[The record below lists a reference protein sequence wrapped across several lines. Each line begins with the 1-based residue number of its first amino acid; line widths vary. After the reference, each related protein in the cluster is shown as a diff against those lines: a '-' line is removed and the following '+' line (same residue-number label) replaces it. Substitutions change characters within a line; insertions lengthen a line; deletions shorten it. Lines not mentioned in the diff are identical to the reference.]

1 MSKIMTTSQSI
12 ILSGRYDREG
22 RRTRVVIPE
31 YRLGQCVNMTHWP
44 EQPQRCLEDALPGH
58 PYLVDLVDWVVRC
71 PGMSEGLKV
80 GSTPDLKPEFRLV
93 ARDQKEFIAEMRCL
107 VSAIHEHSHR
117 LARMLGR
124 TDPLWV
130 GPTGE
135 DISSDLATIT
145 VAEVGEWEGRPI
157 WVAFPVTWKDMS
169 PRRLGH
175 LVTPA
180 GVAG

>member
-1 MSKIMTTSQSI
+1 MSKVMTKEPKTV
-12 ILSGRYDREG
+12 LSGCYDREG
-22 RRTRVVIPE
+22 YRTRVVIPE
-31 YRLGQCVNMTHWP
+31 YRLGQCVNITHWRGGD
-44 EQPQRCLEDALPGH
+44 EERLEKALPGH
-58 PYLVDLVDWVVRC
+58 PNLVDLVDGIVRC
-71 PGMSEGLKV
+71 PGMAEGLKV

-93 ARDQKEFIAEMRCL
+93 ARDQKEFIAEMRYL

-145 VAEVGEWEGRPI
+145 VAEVGELEGRPI

>member
-44 EQPQRCLEDALPGH
+44 EQPLRCLEDALPGH
-58 PYLVDLVDWVVRC
+58 PYLVDLVDWVVRY

-124 TDPLWV
+124 TDPLRV
-130 GPTGE
+130 GPTGG

-145 VAEVGEWEGRPI
+145 VAEVGELEGRPI
-157 WVAFPVTWKDMS
+157 WVAFQATWEDMS

>member
-1 MSKIMTTSQSI
+1 MSKVMTKESRVV
-12 ILSGRYDREG
+12 LSGRYDRKG
-22 RRTRVVIPE
+22 CRTRVVIPE
-31 YRLGQCVNMTHWP
+31 YRLGQCVNITHWRGGD
-44 EQPQRCLEDALPGH
+44 EERLEEALPGH
-58 PYLVDLVDWVVRC
+58 PNLVDLVDGIVRC
-71 PGMSEGLKV
+71 PGMAEGLKV

-93 ARDQKEFIAEMRCL
+93 ARDQKEFIAEMRYL

-145 VAEVGEWEGRPI
+145 VAEVGELEGRPI

>member
-1 MSKIMTTSQSI
+1 MSKIMTKESRVVF
-12 ILSGRYDREG
+12 SGRYDRK
-22 RRTRVVIPE
+22 RCRTRVVIPE

-44 EQPQRCLEDALPGH
+44 EQPLRCLEEALPGH

-71 PGMSEGLKV
+71 PGLSERVKV
-80 GSTPDLKPEFRLV
+80 GSTPDLNPELRLV
-93 ARDQKEFIAEMRCL
+93 ARDQAEFIAEMRCL
-107 VSAIHEHSHR
+107 IPAICKHSHR

-145 VAEVGEWEGRPI
+145 VVEVGERKSRPI
-157 WVAFPVTWKDMS
+157 WVTIPCRWEDMS
-169 PRRLGH
+169 PGGRG

>member
-1 MSKIMTTSQSI
+1 MNVMTTSQSI

-58 PYLVDLVDWVVRC
+58 PYLVDLVDWVVRH
-71 PGMSEGLKV
+71 PGMAEGVKV
-80 GSTPDLKPEFRLV
+80 GSTPDLRPELRLV
-93 ARDQKEFIAEMRCL
+93 ARDQTEFIAEMRCL
-107 VSAIHEHSHR
+107 IPAIYKHSHR

-124 TDPLWV
+124 PDPLWV
-130 GPTGE
+130 CPVVE
-135 DISSDLATIT
+135 DIPSDLATIT
-145 VAEVGEWEGRPI
+145 VVEVGERKSRPI
-157 WVAFPVTWKDMS
+157 WVTFSATWEDIS
-169 PRRLGH
+169 PSGRG

>member
-1 MSKIMTTSQSI
+1 MSKIMTKESEV
-12 ILSGRYDREG
+12 ILSGRYDREEC
-22 RRTRVVIPE
+22 RTRVVIPG

-44 EQPQRCLEDALPGH
+44 EQPRNSLEEAIPGH

-71 PGMSEGLKV
+71 PGLSEGVKV
-80 GSTPDLKPEFRLV
+80 GSTPDLRPELRL
-93 ARDQKEFIAEMRCL
+93 AAYDQTQFIVEMRYL
-107 VSAIHEHSHR
+107 ISAIYKHSHR

-145 VAEVGEWEGRPI
+145 VVEVGERKSRPI
-157 WVAFPVTWKDMS
+157 WVTFSATWEDIS
-169 PRRLGH
+169 PSGRG

>member
-12 ILSGRYDREG
+12 ILFGRYDREEC
-22 RRTRVVIPE
+22 RTRVVIPE

-44 EQPQRCLEDALPGH
+44 EQPLRCLEEALPGH
-58 PYLVDLVDWVVRC
+58 PHLVDLVDWMVRC
-71 PGMSEGLKV
+71 PGMAEGVKV
-80 GSTPDLKPEFRLV
+80 GSTPDLRPELRL
-93 ARDQKEFIAEMRCL
+93 AAYDQEQFVVEMRHL
-107 VSAIHEHSHR
+107 ISAIHEHSHR

-130 GPTGE
+130 GPKWE
-135 DISSDLATIT
+135 DIPSDLATVM
-145 VAEVGEWEGRPI
+145 VAEVGYKGDRPI
-157 WVAFPVTWKDMS
+157 WVTIPCSWEDMS
-169 PRRLGH
+169 PGGRG

>member
-1 MSKIMTTSQSI
+1 MSKIMTKESRVV
-12 ILSGRYDREG
+12 LSGRYDRKEC
-22 RRTRVVIPE
+22 RTRVVIPE

-107 VSAIHEHSHR
+107 VSAIHKHSHR

-145 VAEVGEWEGRPI
+145 VAEVGELEGRPI
-157 WVAFPVTWKDMS
+157 WVAFQTTWKDMS

>member
-1 MSKIMTTSQSI
+1 MSKIMTKESRVVF
-12 ILSGRYDREG
+12 SGRYDRK
-22 RRTRVVIPE
+22 RCRTRVVIPE
-31 YRLGQCVNMTHWP
+31 YRLGQCVNITHWQ
-44 EQPQRCLEDALPGH
+44 EQPQRWLEDALPGH
-58 PYLVDLVDWVVRC
+58 PYLVDLVDRVVRC
-71 PGMSEGLKV
+71 PGMAEGLKV

-135 DISSDLATIT
+135 DIPSDLATIT
-145 VAEVGEWEGRPI
+145 VAEVGEWESRPI
-157 WVAFPVTWKDMS
+157 WVAFPVTWEDMS
-169 PRRLGH
+169 PGRLGH

>member
-1 MSKIMTTSQSI
+1 MSKVMTKESRVV
-12 ILSGRYDREG
+12 LSGRYDQKECRA
-22 RRTRVVIPE
+22 RVVIPE
-31 YRLGQCVNMTHWP
+31 YKLGQCVNITHWRGGD
-44 EQPQRCLEDALPGH
+44 EESLEKALPGH
-58 PYLVDLVDWVVRC
+58 PNLVDLVDGIVRC
-71 PGMSEGLKV
+71 PGMAEGVKV

-145 VAEVGEWEGRPI
+145 VAEVGEWESRPI
-157 WVAFPVTWKDMS
+157 WVAFQATWKDMS

>member
-1 MSKIMTTSQSI
+1 
-12 ILSGRYDREG
+12 
-22 RRTRVVIPE
+22 
-31 YRLGQCVNMTHWP
+31 
-44 EQPQRCLEDALPGH
+44 
-58 PYLVDLVDWVVRC
+58 
-71 PGMSEGLKV
+71 
-80 GSTPDLKPEFRLV
+80 
-93 ARDQKEFIAEMRCL
+93 
-107 VSAIHEHSHR
+107 
-117 LARMLGR
+117 MLGR

-157 WVAFPVTWKDMS
+157 WVAFQTTWKDMS

-180 GVAG
+180 GVTG

>member
-1 MSKIMTTSQSI
+1 MSKIMTKASEI

-22 RRTRVVIPE
+22 RRTRVVIPR
-31 YRLGQCVNMTHWP
+31 YKLGQCVNITHWP
-44 EQPQRCLEDALPGH
+44 EQPRNSLEEAIPGH

-71 PGMSEGLKV
+71 PGLSEGVKV

-93 ARDQKEFIAEMRCL
+93 ARDQKEFIAEMRYL

-124 TDPLWV
+124 TDPLWA

-145 VAEVGEWEGRPI
+145 VAEVGELEGRPI

>member
-1 MSKIMTTSQSI
+1 MKVMTTSQSV

-31 YRLGQCVNMTHWP
+31 YQLGQCVNMTHWP

-58 PYLVDLVDWVVRC
+58 PYLVDLVDWVVRH
-71 PGMSEGLKV
+71 PGMAEGVKV
-80 GSTPDLKPEFRLV
+80 GSTPNLRPELRLV
-93 ARDQKEFIAEMRCL
+93 ARDQTEFIAEMRCL
-107 VSAIHEHSHR
+107 IPAIYKHSHR

-124 TDPLWV
+124 PDPLWA
-130 GPTGE
+130 GPAAE
-135 DISSDLATIT
+135 DIPSDLATIT
-145 VAEVGEWEGRPI
+145 VVEVGERKSRPI
-157 WVAFPVTWKDMS
+157 WVTFSATWEDIS
-169 PRRLGH
+169 PSGRG

>member
-31 YRLGQCVNMTHWP
+31 YRLGQCVNITHWP
-44 EQPQRCLEDALPGH
+44 EQPRNSLEEAIPGH

-71 PGMSEGLKV
+71 PGLSEGVKV
-80 GSTPDLKPEFRLV
+80 GSTPDLNPELRLV
-93 ARDQKEFIAEMRCL
+93 ARDQAEFIAEMRCL
-107 VSAIHEHSHR
+107 IPAICKHSHR

-145 VAEVGEWEGRPI
+145 VVEVGERKSRPI
-157 WVAFPVTWKDMS
+157 WVTFPATWEDIS
-169 PRRLGH
+169 PSGRG